1 MSEQAG
7 LYDALME
14 VTALHAQWHHAIYFA
29 DMDFLTDWVELF
41 DWRLQETISLGQRE
55 NAAYLTEKIPEIKAL
70 WRALQADDHAQLAR
84 AEAADLIYQPAPP
97 LDLANPSVLLA
108 AAHDHHA
115 RMWSD
120 LPHYQSLLHSIQRFS
135 SVIIPAWKKTPHHE
149 SRDHAAQWIQIE
161 TTANEAFH
169 RWLASLDRLKA
180 LLVFHPPHAFEPRL
194 SMIQHR
200 HCPAVHQALAN
211 PDLMDRLPRIGQ
223 CRTLEDFQCYW
234 ETLFYL
240 MGALLGWASPAAGLA
255 WWYAGGRQSHGDP
268 RLDLIH
274 SVWDDDGQLDYL
286 AAHCWRGNS
295 AFMHPD
301 ELSPAE
307 MAVTSPW
314 PDEDWWR
321 AFKRQGRRFP
331 HDPFYGGTNPLH
343 LDLFA
348 CGRADPPDGSVQLIV
363 HPVQPRRATLI
374 VEDFASWRAAL
385 ERFGNSLPEDPLH
398 SWHVDV
404 FHNPGGYL
412 GLFRRSRN
420 TGRWFQGKHHIHLA
434 GNPQGR

>member
-1 MSEQAG
+1 MPTGPQMD
-7 LYDALME
+7 DARME
-14 VTALHAQWHHAIYFA
+14 AAAFHAQWHHAIHLFA
-29 DMDFLTDWVELF
+29 EGLPYASWVDLLE
-41 DWRLQETISLGQRE
+41 WRAKSLADQGQRE
-55 NAAYLTEKIPEIKAL
+55 TAAALQGRIPEIQSL
-70 WRALQADDHAQLAR
+70 WRSLQSEARIQIAR
-84 AEAADLIYQPAPP
+84 AEGGDIIYQPHPPIDP
-97 LDLANPSVLLA
+97 LDTAGVRSA
-108 AAHDHHA
+108 AREHLA
-115 RMWSD
+115 RMRGD
-120 LPHYQSLLHSIQRFS
+120 APGYQALLDSIRRFS
-135 SVIIPAWKKTPHHE
+135 AAIIPAWQSMPGHE
-149 SRDHAAQWIQIE
+149 DRPFVEELIQFETIAAD
-161 TTANEAFH
+161 ALGS
-169 RWLASLDRLKA
+169 WLTSLDRLGA
-180 LLVFHPPHAFEPRL
+180 LLSSPQHHP

-200 HCPAVHQALAN
+200 YCATLHQVLAN
-211 PDLMDRLPRIGQ
+211 PDLTDRLPRIGQ
-223 CRTLEDFQCYW
+223 CRTLEEFQSHW

-274 SVWDDDGQLDYL
+274 SVWDDEGQLDSL

-307 MAVTSPW
+307 IAVTSPW
-314 PDEDWWR
+314 RDEDWWR
-321 AFKRQGRRFP
+321 AFKRRGRRFP

-374 VEDFASWRAAL
+374 VEDFSSWRAAL
-385 ERFGNSLPEDPLH
+385 ERFGNSLPEDPHH

-404 FHNPGGYL
+404 FHKPGGYL